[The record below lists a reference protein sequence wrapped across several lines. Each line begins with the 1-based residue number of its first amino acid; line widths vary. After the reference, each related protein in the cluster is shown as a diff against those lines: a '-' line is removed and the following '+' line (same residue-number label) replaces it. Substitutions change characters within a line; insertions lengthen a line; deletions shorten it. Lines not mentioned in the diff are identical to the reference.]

1 MKSHKL
7 SKLENLSNVEDQP
20 CIFLHN
26 IFMRRLWITN
36 TIYLFCYIY
45 RFSNWPLLLIW
56 PEGLLSFLL
65 SHAGSEEKAKEI
77 NEIIDK
83 CYDAHF
89 TTEQMTNVE
98 FFRAVCE
105 TVE

>member
-1 MKSHKL
+1 MT
-7 SKLENLSNVEDQP
+7 
-20 CIFLHN
+20 
-26 IFMRRLWITN
+26 RRAS
-36 TIYLFCYIY
+36 Y
-45 RFSNWPLLLIW
+45 
-56 PEGLLSFLL
+56 FLL

-89 TTEQMTNVE
+89 TTEQMNYVE